1 LQYDSKAENLFGV
14 EGPVSMISLTIPL
27 FEQELPELDG
37 FLMSDATPEECMDIA
52 ALDGFSTSLAIGPV
66 WPVEVLS
73 LRKFR

>member
-1 LQYDSKAENLFGV
+1 
-14 EGPVSMISLTIPL
+14 MTPL
-27 FEQELPELDG
+27 NEPLSDREITELDD